1 MAVTKPHSPD
11 LLDAL
16 DAGDGWHRAFA
27 PATVANLGPGYDV
40 LGLALD
46 PALGL
51 GDTCA
56 VRLTD
61 DGRITIA
68 VSGDG
73 GRLSTDPAENCASV
87 AASAVLAAAAAASGA
102 AAGPASILPSGLP
115 SGSPSGGRTGL
126 EIRLHKGLPLGSGL
140 GSSAASSAAAALA
153 TNLALGAPLT
163 RRALVDC
170 ARAGEAVA
178 AGTPHPDN
186 VAPSL
191 LGGLL
196 LMVER
201 VSENGPAAARPA
213 QEAVAAVPALEAAGA
228 MPALE
233 IVRLPVPAR
242 LRVAVVIPD
251 LEVRTADARAAIP
264 ARIPVADAVHNLG
277 AVALFVSALHD
288 GDLGRLGQATRDRL
302 HQPYRIPLMR
312 GFDEARRA
320 ALAAGAL
327 GAGMSGSGPA
337 MFALA
342 DGDAAAKAAG
352 EALVAAFESLGIAA
366 HFMSGRVAPSFE

>member
-1 MAVTKPHSPD
+1 MSFQHPLTSSLVDTAEP
-11 LLDAL
+11 A
-16 DAGDGWHRAFA
+16 AGWHRAFA

-56 VRLTD
+56 VRRTD
-61 DGRITIA
+61 GERIVIA
-68 VSGDG
+68 VDGDG
-73 GRLSTDPAENCASV
+73 GRLSVDPAQNCASV
-87 AASAVLAAAAAASGA
+87 AAAAVLAR
-102 AAGPASILPSGLP
+102 AGV
-115 SGSPSGGRTGL
+115 RTGL

-153 TNLALGAPLT
+153 TNLALGAPLA
-163 RRALVDC
+163 RRDLVDC

-201 VSENGPAAARPA
+201 VTESTAAAAPAPASSPSGRPD
-213 QEAVAAVPALEAAGA
+213 
-228 MPALE
+228 MPAID
-233 IVRLPVPAR
+233 IVRLPVPAD
-242 LRVAVVIPD
+242 LRIAVVIPD

-264 ARIPVADAVHNLG
+264 PRVPVGDAVHNLG
-277 AVALFVSALHD
+277 AIALFITALYD
-288 GDLGRLGQATRDRL
+288 GDLARLGQGTRDRL
-302 HQPYRIPLMR
+302 HQPYRMPLMR

-327 GAGMSGSGPA
+327 GAGLSGSGPA

-342 DGDAAAKAAG
+342 AGDATATACG
-352 EALVAAFESLGIAA
+352 EAFASAFGALGIAA
-366 HFMSGRVAPSFE
+366 RYVCGRVAPSFE

>member
-1 MAVTKPHSPD
+1 MAVTRLPSPD
-11 LLDAL
+11 PIDLPDAR
-16 DAGDGWHRAFA
+16 DGWHHAFA

-61 DGRITIA
+61 GDRVTIT
-68 VSGDG
+68 VQGDG

-87 AASAVLAAAAAASGA
+87 AAAAVLAAVGR
-102 AAGPASILPSGLP
+102 
-115 SGSPSGGRTGL
+115 RTGL

-140 GSSAASSAAAALA
+140 GSSAASSASAALA

-201 VSENGPAAARPA
+201 VSEGAPAASAM
-213 QEAVAAVPALEAAGA
+213 PALEPKPASMPALEPKPA
-228 MPALE
+228 SMPALEPKPASMPALEPKPASMPALE
-233 IVRLPVPAR
+233 IVRLPAPER

-264 ARIPVADAVHNLG
+264 PRIPVADAVHNLG
-277 AVALFVSALHD
+277 AIALFVSALHD
-288 GDLGRLGQATRDRL
+288 GDLARLGQATRDRL

-327 GAGMSGSGPA
+327 GAGLSGSGPA

-342 DGDAAAKAAG
+342 DGDAAARAAG
-352 EALVAAFESLGIAA
+352 EAFVAAFQSLGIAA
-366 HFMSGRVAPSFE
+366 YFVCGRVAPSFE

>member
-1 MAVTKPHSPD
+1 VTSPRSAPSPV
-11 LLDAL
+11 DAAEL
-16 DAGDGWHRAFA
+16 PDHGGGWQRAFA

-46 PALGL
+46 AALGL

-56 VRLTD
+56 VRRTD
-61 DGRITIA
+61 GERIVIA
-68 VSGDG
+68 VDGDG

-87 AASAVLAAAAAASGA
+87 AAAAVLDR
-102 AAGPASILPSGLP
+102 AGV
-115 SGSPSGGRTGL
+115 RTGL

-153 TNLALGAPLT
+153 TNLALGAPFT
-163 RRALVDC
+163 RRELVDC

-201 VSENGPAAARPA
+201 VTENAAASAPA
-213 QEAVAAVPALEAAGA
+213 A
-228 MPALE
+228 MPALD
-233 IVRLPVPAR
+233 IVRLPVPAD

-264 ARIPVADAVHNLG
+264 PRVPVGDAVHNLG
-277 AVALFVSALHD
+277 AIALFISALYD
-288 GDLGRLGQATRDRL
+288 GDLLRLGQGTRDRL

-327 GAGMSGSGPA
+327 GAGLSGSGPA

-342 DGDAAAKAAG
+342 AGDAAARACG
-352 EALVAAFESLGIAA
+352 EALASAFAALGIAA
-366 HFMSGRVAPSFE
+366 RTVCGRVAPSFE

>member
-1 MAVTKPHSPD
+1 VTSPRSGSS
-11 LLDAL
+11 LLDTAEPS
-16 DAGDGWHRAFA
+16 AGWHRAFA

-56 VRLTD
+56 VRRVA
-61 DGRITIA
+61 GEGISIA
-68 VSGDG
+68 VEGDG
-73 GRLSTDPAENCASV
+73 GRLSTKPDENCASV
-87 AASAVLAAAAAASGA
+87 VARAVLAR
-102 AAGPASILPSGLP
+102 AGVRA
-115 SGSPSGGRTGL
+115 GL

-153 TNLALGAPLT
+153 TNQALGAPLT
-163 RRALVDC
+163 RRELVDC

-186 VAPSL
+186 VTPSL

-201 VSENGPAAARPA
+201 V
-213 QEAVAAVPALEAAGA
+213 AVGAAAGA
-228 MPALE
+228 ATLAVERMAVGAAALAGAQAGVGAQAGGQGHGTASAGMSALE
-233 IVRLPVPAR
+233 IVRLPVPAE

-264 ARIPVADAVHNLG
+264 PRVPVGDAVHNLG
-277 AVALFVSALHD
+277 AVALFVSALYD
-288 GDLGRLGQATRDRL
+288 GDLARLGQATRDRL

-312 GFDEARRA
+312 GFEEASRA

-327 GAGMSGSGPA
+327 GTGMSGSGPA

-342 DGDAAAKAAG
+342 AGDAAARACG
-352 EALVAAFESLGIAA
+352 EAFVSAFEAMGIAA
-366 HFMSGRVAPSFE
+366 RHAHGRVAPSFE

>member
-1 MAVTKPHSPD
+1 MAVNKPDSLPGASSG
-11 LLDAL
+11 LL
-16 DAGDGWHRAFA
+16 AGLEARDGWHRAFA

-68 VSGDG
+68 VQGDG
-73 GRLSTDPAENCASV
+73 GRLSTHPAENCASV
-87 AASAVLAAAAAASGA
+87 AASAVLAAAAAAAGA
-102 AAGPASILPSGLP
+102 LASPAAIA
-115 SGSPSGGRTGL
+115 PSGGRTGL

-140 GSSAASSAAAALA
+140 GSSAASSASAALA
-153 TNLALGAPLT
+153 TNLALGSPLP

-201 VSENGPAAARPA
+201 VSEGAPAAA
-213 QEAVAAVPALEAAGA
+213 ALEPAPG
-228 MPALE
+228 MPALDPAPGMPALD
-233 IVRLPVPAR
+233 IVRLPVPAD

-264 ARIPVADAVHNLG
+264 PRIPVGDAVHNLG
-277 AVALFVSALHD
+277 AIALFVSALHD
-288 GDLGRLGQATRDRL
+288 GDLARLGQATRDRL

-327 GAGMSGSGPA
+327 GAGLSGSGPA

-342 DGDAAAKAAG
+342 DGDAAARAAG
-352 EALVAAFESLGIAA
+352 EAFVAAFAALGIAA
-366 HFMSGRVAPSFE
+366 HFMCGRVASSFE

>member
-1 MAVTKPHSPD
+1 MPVTKPDSLPGASPG
-11 LLDAL
+11 LLDGL
-16 DAGDGWHRAFA
+16 DARDGWHRAFA

-61 DGRITIA
+61 DDRITIA
-68 VSGDG
+68 VEGDG
-73 GRLSTDPAENCASV
+73 GRLSTEPAENCASV
-87 AASAVLAAAAAASGA
+87 AAAAVLAAVGR
-102 AAGPASILPSGLP
+102 
-115 SGSPSGGRTGL
+115 RTGL

-140 GSSAASSAAAALA
+140 GSSAASSVSAALA
-153 TNLALGAPLT
+153 TNLALGSPLA

-201 VSENGPAAARPA
+201 ASEGAAAPTPA
-213 QEAVAAVPALEAAGA
+213 VGMAALEPLDAMSALELTRAA

-233 IVRLPVPAR
+233 IVRLPVPAN

-264 ARIPVADAVHNLG
+264 PRIPVADAVHNLG
-277 AVALFVSALHD
+277 AIALFVSALHD
-288 GDLGRLGQATRDRL
+288 GDLIRLGQATRDRL

-312 GFDEARRA
+312 GFHQARRA
-320 ALAAGAL
+320 AMAAGAL
-327 GAGMSGSGPA
+327 GAGLSGSGPA

-342 DGDAAAKAAG
+342 DGDAAARTAG
-352 EALVAAFESLGIAA
+352 EALVASFASLGIAA
-366 HFMSGRVAPSFE
+366 YFMSGRVAPSFE

>member
-1 MAVTKPHSPD
+1 VTAPRSAPS
-11 LLDAL
+11 LVDAAEPS
-16 DAGDGWHRAFA
+16 AGWQRAFA

-56 VRLTD
+56 VRRV
-61 DGRITIA
+61 DGEGISI
-68 VSGDG
+68 VVDGDG
-73 GRLSTDPAENCASV
+73 GRLSTNPAENCASV
-87 AASAVLAAAAAASGA
+87 AARAVLAR
-102 AAGPASILPSGLP
+102 AGV
-115 SGSPSGGRTGL
+115 RTGL

-153 TNLALGAPLT
+153 TNQALGTPLA
-163 RRALVDC
+163 RRELVDC

-201 VSENGPAAARPA
+201 VSEGAASAAAAGMPA
-213 QEAVAAVPALEAAGA
+213 LDRAAAGVPALEPAPAG
-228 MPALE
+228 MPAIE
-233 IVRLPVPAR
+233 IVRLPVPEA

-264 ARIPVADAVHNLG
+264 PRVPVGDAVHNLG
-277 AVALFVSALHD
+277 AIALFITALYD
-288 GDLGRLGQATRDRL
+288 GDLARLGQGTRDRL
-302 HQPYRIPLMR
+302 HQPYREPLMR

-320 ALAAGAL
+320 VLAAGAL
-327 GAGMSGSGPA
+327 GAGLSGSGPA

-342 DGDAAAKAAG
+342 AGDAAARACG
-352 EALVAAFESLGIAA
+352 EAFVSAFAALGIAA
-366 HFMSGRVAPSFE
+366 RYVCGRVAPSFE

>member
-1 MAVTKPHSPD
+1 VTSPRSAPD
-11 LLDAL
+11 QTALTALMAL
-16 DAGDGWHRAFA
+16 DEADGWQRAFA

-56 VRLTD
+56 VRLVPGDRVTVTVD
-61 DGRITIA
+61 
-68 VSGDG
+68 GDG
-73 GRLSTDPAENCASV
+73 GRLSTNPAENCASV
-87 AASAVLAAAAAASGA
+87 AAAAVLARVGA
-102 AAGPASILPSGLP
+102 
-115 SGSPSGGRTGL
+115 RTGL
-126 EIRLHKGLPLGSGL
+126 ELRLYKGLPLGSGL

-153 TNLALGAPLT
+153 TNQALGAPLT
-163 RRALVDC
+163 RRELVDC

-201 VSENGPAAARPA
+201 VSEGPVEGTLAPESAAGAAASM
-213 QEAVAAVPALEAAGA
+213 PALEPAPAA

-233 IVRLPVPAR
+233 IVRLPVPDA

-264 ARIPVADAVHNLG
+264 ARVPVGDAVHNLG
-277 AVALFVSALHD
+277 AIALFVSALYD
-288 GDLGRLGQATRDRL
+288 GDLGRLGQGTRDRL

-342 DGDAAAKAAG
+342 AGDDAARACG
-352 EALVAAFESLGIAA
+352 EAFVSAFAALGIAA
-366 HFMSGRVAPSFE
+366 RHVHGRVAPSFE

>member
-1 MAVTKPHSPD
+1 MTLPGSGSS
-11 LLDAL
+11 LLDAAEAS
-16 DAGDGWHRAFA
+16 AGWQRAFA

-56 VRLTD
+56 VRCVA
-61 DGRITIA
+61 GEGIAIA
-68 VSGDG
+68 VEGDG
-73 GRLSTDPAENCASV
+73 GRLSTHPAENCASV
-87 AASAVLAAAAAASGA
+87 AARAVLER
-102 AAGPASILPSGLP
+102 AGV
-115 SGSPSGGRTGL
+115 RMGL
-126 EIRLHKGLPLGSGL
+126 EMRLRKGLPLGSGL

-153 TNLALGAPLT
+153 TNLALGSPLS
-163 RRALVDC
+163 RLALVDC

-201 VSENGPAAARPA
+201 VSGD
-213 QEAVAAVPALEAAGA
+213 ALAAGA
-228 MPALE
+228 GAAPAHPGGGMPAVE
-233 IVRLPVPAR
+233 IVRLPVPEA
-242 LRVAVVIPD
+242 LRVAVVIPE

-264 ARIPVADAVHNLG
+264 ARVPVGDAVHNLG
-277 AVALFVSALHD
+277 AIALFVSALYD
-288 GDLGRLGQATRDRL
+288 GDLARLGQATRDRL

-312 GFDEARRA
+312 GFEEARRA

-342 DGDAAAKAAG
+342 EGDAAARACG
-352 EALVAAFESLGIAA
+352 EAFVGAFAALGIAA
-366 HFMSGRVAPSFE
+366 RYVHGRVAPAFE

>member
-1 MAVTKPHSPD
+1 MAVTTPHLPD
-11 LLDAL
+11 LTDAPE
-16 DAGDGWHRAFA
+16 GRDGWYRAFS

-61 DGRITIA
+61 GDRISVA
-68 VSGDG
+68 VEGDG
-73 GRLSTDPAENCASV
+73 GRLSTRPEENCASV
-87 AASAVLAAAAAASGA
+87 AAAAVLAAVGR
-102 AAGPASILPSGLP
+102 
-115 SGSPSGGRTGL
+115 RTGL

-153 TNLALGAPLT
+153 TNLALGSPLT

-201 VSENGPAAARPA
+201 VPQGEPDGAPAPAASGM
-213 QEAVAAVPALEAAGA
+213 PALEPRPAGMPA
-228 MPALE
+228 LEPRPAGMPALEPQSAGMPALE
-233 IVRLPVPAR
+233 IVRLPVPEG

-264 ARIPVADAVHNLG
+264 PRIPVADAVHNLG
-277 AVALFVSALHD
+277 AIALFISALHD
-288 GDLGRLGQATRDRL
+288 RDLVRLGQATRDRL

-342 DGDAAAKAAG
+342 DGDAAARAAG
-352 EALVAAFESLGIAA
+352 EAFVAAFQSLGIAA